1 MEFLEL
7 RRIVRRSFDV
17 ARDEGFSSLTSQALE
32 KLRMRAFYV
41 LGPSV
46 PDADYA
52 AWIARSEPSDA
63 ALAEQRLLAK
73 KFSYRPLISIITPVW
88 NPPLSLLAETL
99 KSVVTQTYENWELCI
114 VDGGSRK
121 EVTDYLR
128 KFAKS
133 NENTR
138 IEFLERNLGIS
149 ANSNKALDLA
159 RGDFF
164 ALLDHDDLL
173 APFALFEVV
182 SLLNQNADSAVIY
195 SDSDRMLF
203 DGKRIDP
210 LFKPDWSPDMMLSVN
225 YLAHL
230 CVLSSTLTK
239 SLGGFRAETDGAQ
252 DWDLFLRGTE
262 HCDKIAHI
270 PKILYHW
277 REAPSSVSA
286 VGFHA
291 KPYARTAQLQVVDQY
306 LERNQLH
313 GKAQRHA
320 SGALRVKWELPDSPL
335 VSVIIAGTN
344 ETAIRRCVN
353 SIKHKP
359 SYKNFEIILA
369 TSEPMDLD
377 IREVRSV
384 PLNSRFERYAA
395 YNEGAKSASG
405 KILVFLDS
413 LTEVSSADWLE
424 ELTGWASTHGAG
436 AVGCMILT
444 TNHRI
449 LHGGIIV
456 GLSDYLFR
464 GAREVSSLALGHTE
478 WLRDLNAVSGHCLAT
493 PREVFRMLGGFNTN
507 LETVA
512 DIGYCLSL
520 QGIGRRVVYT
530 PHAKLIMREQ
540 DLPPQRK
547 LNDFPQYQEITSHG
561 DRYFNENL
569 SYEHPI
575 PTLE

>member
-1 MEFLEL
+1 MELLEL
-7 RRIVRRSFDV
+7 KKIVQRSLDL
-17 ARDEGFSSLTSQALE
+17 ARNEGLSSLTSQALE

-46 PDADYA
+46 SDREYA
-52 AWIARSEPSDA
+52 AWIARSEPSDT
-63 ALAEQRLLAK
+63 ALAGQSLLAK
-73 KFSYRPLISIITPVW
+73 KFNYRPLISIITPVW
-88 NPPLSLLAETL
+88 NPPLGLLAETL

-121 EVTDYLR
+121 EVRDYLR
-128 KFAKS
+128 EFAKQ

-138 IEFLERNLGIS
+138 IDFLERNLGIS
-149 ANSNKALDLA
+149 VNSNKALDLA

-164 ALLDHDDLL
+164 AFLDHDDLL

-182 SLLNQNADSAVIY
+182 SLLNRNAESAVIY

-225 YLAHL
+225 CIAHL
-230 CVLSSTLTK
+230 CVLRSTLTR
-239 SLGGFRAETDGAQ
+239 SLGGFRPETDGAQ
-252 DWDLFLRGTE
+252 DWDLFLRATE
-262 HCDKIAHI
+262 HSDKIAHI

-291 KPYARTAQLQVVDQY
+291 KPYARTAQLRVVDQF
-306 LERNQLH
+306 LERNQVY
-313 GKAQRHA
+313 GQAQRHA
-320 SGALRVKWELPDSPL
+320 SGALRVKWKLPDSPL
-335 VSVIIAGTN
+335 VSVIITGTK
-344 ETAIRRCVN
+344 ETTIRRCVN
-353 SIKHKP
+353 SVKHKS
-359 SYKNFEIILA
+359 SYKNFEIIVV
-369 TSEPMDLD
+369 TSDRMDLD

-384 PLNSRFERYAA
+384 PIHSRFEQYAA
-395 YNEGAKSASG
+395 YNEGAKNASG
-405 KILVFLDS
+405 KVLVFLDS
-413 LTEVSSADWLE
+413 LTEVSSAGWLE
-424 ELTGWASTHGAG
+424 ELTGWASISEVG

-444 TNHRI
+444 TNRRI
-449 LHGGIIV
+449 LHGGIVI

-464 GAREVSSLALGHTE
+464 GAREVSSLALGHTQ
-478 WLRDLNAVSGHCLAT
+478 WFRDLNAVSGCCLAT
-493 PREVFRMLGGFNTN
+493 PREVFRMLGGFDTN
-507 LETVA
+507 LETAA
-512 DIGYCLSL
+512 DIGYCLSQ

-530 PHAKLIMREQ
+530 PYAKRIMLEH
-540 DLPPQRK
+540 DLPRQGK
-547 LNDFPQYQEITSHG
+547 LNEFPQYQEIISHG

-569 SYEHPI
+569 SYDHPI

>member
-1 MEFLEL
+1 MELLEF
-7 RRIVRRSFDV
+7 RRILKRSLDV
-17 ARDEGFSSLTSQALE
+17 ARDEGLSSLTSQALE

-46 PDADYA
+46 SDRDYA
-52 AWIARSEPSDA
+52 GWIARSEPSDA
-63 ALAEQRLLAK
+63 ALAEQSLLAR
-73 KFSYRPLISIITPVW
+73 KFNHRPLISIITPVW
-88 NPPLSLLAETL
+88 NPPLGLLAETL

-121 EVTDYLR
+121 EVRDYLR
-128 KFAKS
+128 EFAKQ
-133 NENTR
+133 NEKTK
-138 IEFLERNLGIS
+138 IEFLDRNLGIS

-164 ALLDHDDLL
+164 AFLDHDDLL
-173 APFALFEVV
+173 ARFALFEVV
-182 SLLNQNADSAVIY
+182 SLLNQIADSAVIY
-195 SDSDRMLF
+195 SDSDRMSF

-230 CVLSSTLTK
+230 CVLESTLTRG
-239 SLGGFRAETDGAQ
+239 LGGFRSETDGAQ
-252 DWDLFLRGTE
+252 DWDLFLRATE
-262 HCDKIAHI
+262 QCDKIAHI

-291 KPYARTAQLQVVDQY
+291 KPYARSTQLRVVDQY
-306 LERNQLH
+306 LERNQVDGNAL
-313 GKAQRHA
+313 RHA
-320 SGALRVKWELPDSPL
+320 SGALRVRWKLSESPL
-335 VSVIIAGTN
+335 ASVIVAGTKAN
-344 ETAIRRCVN
+344 VIRRCVN
-353 SIKHKP
+353 SVKHKS
-359 SYKNFEIILA
+359 SYKNFEIIVV
-369 TSEPMDLD
+369 TPDQMDLD

-384 PLNSRFERYAA
+384 GLHSRFEQYAA
-395 YNEGAKSASG
+395 YNEGAKNATG
-405 KILVFLDS
+405 KVLVFLDS

-424 ELTGWASTHGAG
+424 ELTGWASVNGVG

-444 TNHRI
+444 TDHRI
-449 LHGGIIV
+449 LHGGIVI

-464 GAREVSSLALGHTE
+464 GAREVSSLALGNTE
-478 WLRDLNAVSGHCLAT
+478 WFRDLNAVCGCCLT
-493 PREVFRMLGGFNTN
+493 TSSKVFSMLGGFDTK
-507 LETVA
+507 LETAA
-512 DIGYCLSL
+512 DIGYCLSQ

-530 PHAKLIMREQ
+530 PHAKLIMSEHHIPRR
-540 DLPPQRK
+540 RK
-547 LNDFPQYQEITSHG
+547 LNELPQCQPILSHG

-569 SYEHPI
+569 SYDHPV